1 MIKVDDNLR
10 NADKDTIVEEVKAL
24 VENLQLQDDIG
35 YKKYSRPHIVIMM
48 HDVQVVEKTYQSLL
62 KAFKKFSGKSP
73 HDKKYDIRLSKL
85 YFKHISNNSEY
96 ANILQQKHANKD
108 KRVLNIYIGTPS
120 RFSKLMDGVIETK
133 LMQHFVIDVTPV
145 GKQKTTTIFEVT
157 QTRDDLYD
165 SIVSLK
171 DRIIKKTPTAVTA
184 ESTKDEGANEEEA
197 KQEEK
202 EELPPLK
209 FTLI

>member
-1 MIKVDDNLR
+1 
-10 NADKDTIVEEVKAL
+10 
-24 VENLQLQDDIG
+24 
-35 YKKYSRPHIVIMM
+35 
-48 HDVQVVEKTYQSLL
+48 
-62 KAFKKFSGKSP
+62 
-73 HDKKYDIRLSKL
+73 
-85 YFKHISNNSEY
+85 
-96 ANILQQKHANKD
+96 
-108 KRVLNIYIGTPS
+108 
-120 RFSKLMDGVIETK
+120 MDGVIETK